1 MKKNFFKT
9 LQIVL
14 VMSIVVLTIMI
25 PVTSNAS
32 FSFWSFINKQNTTL
46 AINKKYTS
54 MSNYSG
60 FLNEFNGYINNDLDK
75 NSSVED
81 LKINIIDKTT
91 ELQKKYGNSSS
102 VSSVSN
108 KILNQTMTSK
118 ATNSGDLLKTI
129 MSTILGGL
137 KNNNSALKSLEP
149 NVVATNVATTAGNRS
164 GEKYKVNLS
173 GNIYYADLDENGK
186 PTSNKWV
193 VLVHG
198 FMMNGQAMADSVG
211 QMYLEQG
218 FNILAPD
225 LRGFGK
231 SEGSVAMGYL
241 ESLDVWD
248 WLTYLNTSY
257 PNNCDE
263 VIVHGVSLGGATTV
277 FLSGLEV
284 DGQTIKDK
292 HVIGLVEDCGYTS
305 MTGIVKDML
314 ASNNN
319 NTSLTA
325 KELGISE
332 KTDLSGITSTVADSV
347 IKKLIIDVVD
357 VGLTESNFDE
367 LQSSVNSLKRSSLPL
382 LIVHG
387 TKDTTVPFKNSTE
400 IYNTAISNTKIPY
413 VQRFEAEGEPHAFVI
428 LGNKE
433 NVYRG
438 HVKNFIVQAEK
449 NKQGETIDKESDY
462 KEEKEQKTS
471 MINTLVRALKLI
483 KNMFSF

>member
-1 MKKNFFKT
+1 MEKKSIKT
-9 LQIVL
+9 LKIVL
-14 VMSIVVLTIMI
+14 VMLIIAITVTI

-32 FSFWSFINKQNTTL
+32 FSFWSFINKKNTSE
-46 AINKKYTS
+46 AISKKYTS
-54 MSNYSG
+54 MNQYSS
-60 FLNEFNGYINNDLDK
+60 FLDEFNGFTDGL
-75 NSSVED
+75 NSSTSVDD
-81 LKINIIDKTT
+81 LKLNIIKKTE
-91 ELQKKYGNSSS
+91 ELQKKYGESSS
-102 VSSVSN
+102 ISSASN
-108 KILNQTMTSK
+108 QILNK
-118 ATNSGDLLKTI
+118 AMNSTTTDSSEFLQSI
-129 MSTILGGL
+129 MSTSKGSL
-137 KNNNSALKSLEP
+137 KSNNNAMKSLEP
-149 NVVATNVATTAGNRS
+149 NVVATNEATTAGKLS
-164 GEKYKVNLS
+164 GDKYKVKLS
-173 GNIYYADLDENGK
+173 GNIYYADLDSNGN

-198 FMMNGQAMADSVG
+198 FMMNGQAMADAVG

-248 WLTYLNTSY
+248 WLTYLNQQY

-263 VIVHGVSLGGATTV
+263 IVVHGVSLGGATTV
-277 FLSGLEV
+277 FLSGLQV
-284 DGQTIKDK
+284 DGQSIKDK
-292 HVIGLVEDCGYTS
+292 HVMGLIEDCGYTS

-438 HVKNFIVQAEK
+438 HVKNFIAQAEK